1 VSAARQ
7 CCSPARGEGAQGLE
21 ARAAFR
27 WPQQEAFKRLDARRP
42 ALWSC
47 YCSSRPVC
55 AEACSWYGGSIS
67 PLDRLAIVTTLAK
80 IKVVKVESRR
90 TAWAATVKKAIS
102 SNLAAASTSVER
114 LDARRTHAA
123 PEWPAP
129 SHTPPA
135 TYSYG
140 HLATRI

>member
-1 VSAARQ
+1 MRMGAAPPSSAPKSLLAASGESESEAICPDLMAR
-7 CCSPARGEGAQGLE
+7 EG
-21 ARAAFR
+21 
-27 WPQQEAFKRLDARRP
+27 
-42 ALWSC
+42 
-47 YCSSRPVC
+47 
-55 AEACSWYGGSIS
+55 
-67 PLDRLAIVTTLAK
+67 
-80 IKVVKVESRR
+80 
-90 TAWAATVKKAIS
+90 
-102 SNLAAASTSVER
+102 NLAAAASVER